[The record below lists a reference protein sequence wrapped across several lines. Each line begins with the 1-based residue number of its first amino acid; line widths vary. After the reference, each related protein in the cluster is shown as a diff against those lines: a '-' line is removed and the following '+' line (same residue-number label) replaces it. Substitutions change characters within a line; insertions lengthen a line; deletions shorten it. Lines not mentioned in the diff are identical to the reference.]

1 MQQQN
6 QFIADQVFPN
16 VPVKSKSDLYFQYDR
31 GDWFR
36 SEAQE
41 RAPGTESAG
50 SGYNVSTGNYRAIV
64 NALHKDVAD
73 QERINADQ
81 PLDMD
86 RDATNFLMQQMLI
99 KKDKDWAANNFIPS
113 VWSEDVTPSA
123 LWDTSVST
131 PIEDIRA
138 RVFQIHENTG
148 FKPNTIVFGS
158 RVWEALQDHP
168 EFIERIK
175 YSQRGIVT
183 EDLVAAVLGI
193 PKVLVAGAIENTAV
207 EGATDAFSF
216 ILGKHALL
224 CYAAPAP
231 SIQVP
236 SAGYT
241 FSWSDFFGAGSSGQR
256 VKRFRME
263 HLESDRVEVEMAYDQ
278 KLVASDLGI
287 FFESVVS

>member
-1 MQQQN
+1 
-6 QFIADQVFPN
+6 
-16 VPVKSKSDLYFQYDR
+16 
-31 GDWFR
+31 
-36 SEAQE
+36 
-41 RAPGTESAG
+41 
-50 SGYNVSTGNYRAIV
+50 
-64 NALHKDVAD
+64 
-73 QERINADQ
+73 
-81 PLDMD
+81 
-86 RDATNFLMQQMLI
+86 
-99 KKDKDWAANNFIPS
+99 
-113 VWSEDVTPSA
+113 
-123 LWDTSVST
+123 
-131 PIEDIRA
+131 
-138 RVFQIHENTG
+138 
-148 FKPNTIVFGS
+148 VFGS